1 VSFMDKPIPL
11 QLAFQDLTTLCR
23 YTLNSRGERL
33 HPCLRPLL
41 TGTGFDNKPPFFTTT
56 LSSLYSSFIA
66 SISSLST
73 LKLLKKEKQ
82 SRYTPWR
89 RLGGEEK

>member
-1 VSFMDKPIPL
+1 LS
-11 QLAFQDLTTLCR
+11 TLSG

-33 HPCLRPLL
+33 HPCLKPLL
-41 TGTGFDNKPPFFTTT
+41 TRTGFDNKPPCYTTM

-73 LKLLKKEKQ
+73 LKLLN
-82 SRYTPWR
+82 SSHNLH
-89 RLGGEEK
+89 LGTKSYAFSKPTSARCFLIHSSPFLHDL